1 MELTF
6 GFFKLVL
13 QVLLHSFQLPNV
25 LAGVIEVVPQCVRD
39 VFVSFFEGSD
49 VLSVNGDESVFEV
62 LELDIGLL
70 LYSVN
75 LLFQNCDFLEELSAI
90 GLMLLGHAIDF
101 G

>member
-6 GFFKLVL
+6 RFFKLVL
-13 QVLLHSFQLPNV
+13 QVLLHSLQLPNV
-25 LAGVIEVVPQCVRD
+25 LAGVIEVIPQRVRD

-49 VLSVNGDESVFEV
+49 VLGVDGDESVFEV
-62 LELDIGLL
+62 LELNVGLL
-70 LYSVN
+70 LNSVN
-75 LLFQNCDFLEELSAI
+75 LLLQNGDLLEEFSSI

>member
-6 GFFKLVL
+6 RFFELIL
-13 QVLLHSFQLPNV
+13 QVLLHSLQLPNV
-25 LAGVIEVVPQCVRD
+25 LTGVIDVIPQRVWD
-39 VFVSFFEGSD
+39 IFVSFFEGSD
-49 VLSVNGDESVFEV
+49 VLGVDGDESVFEV

-75 LLFQNCDFLEELSAI
+75 LLLQNGDLLEEFSSI
-90 GLMLLGHAIDF
+90 GLMLLGHAIDL